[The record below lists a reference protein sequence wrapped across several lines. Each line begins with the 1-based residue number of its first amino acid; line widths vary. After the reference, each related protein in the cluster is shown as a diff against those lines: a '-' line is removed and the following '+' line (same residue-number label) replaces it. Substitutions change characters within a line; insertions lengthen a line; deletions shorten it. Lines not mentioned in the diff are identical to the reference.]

1 MCCRYY
7 YDQLKVDKILKELHI
22 IQPCGGKVGGTIT
35 PGSESLVL
43 KKNGDLIQP
52 AIARWGFPAKDG
64 KLIINARC
72 ESVMQKPMFCN
83 ALETRRCILPAQ
95 CFYEWD
101 ADRNKHTF
109 SSLDSPM
116 LFLAGIWQLY
126 DDIMRFVVLTT
137 AANVSMMPIHD
148 RMPLLISEE
157 NMRSWL
163 LDAAF
168 AAEYLKSEMPLLKVY
183 REYEQMSFL

>member
-7 YDQLKVDKILKELHI
+7 YDQLKVDKILNELHI
-22 IQPCGGKVGGTIT
+22 AQPYGGSVGGTIT
-35 PGSESLVL
+35 PGAESLIL
-43 KKNGDLIQP
+43 RNTGSLIRP
-52 AIARWGFPAKDG
+52 AAATWGLPGKDG
-64 KLIINARC
+64 KLVINARS

-83 ALETRRCILPAQ
+83 ALETRRCILPAE

-101 ADRNKHTF
+101 GEKNKYTF
-109 SSLDSPM
+109 SAMDAPM

-126 DDIMRFVVLTT
+126 DDLIRFVVLTT
-137 AANVSMMPIHD
+137 AANASMAPVHD
-148 RMPLLISEE
+148 RMPLLISAADI
-157 NMRSWL
+157 RSWL

-168 AAEYLKSEMPLLKVY
+168 AVEYLKSEMPLLRAY